1 MIGVRADGTK
11 ELIALD
17 DGHRE
22 STESSLDLLRG
33 CKRRGMAAQVLAV
46 GDGAL
51 GFWFAV
57 REVFPET
64 REQRCWWRT
73 IGNVRPTC
81 SRPTTAPSG
90 PRRPPRSPTT
100 STCCW
105 PSRTTRRALDPA
117 AHHQPDRVHL
127 RHRQASPA
135 SHQGPRLPR
144 RRCRDGVHAHRIST
158 DPVVG
163 RQRTPPRRGGPCRR
177 YSRTA
182 SSSNHPTNQRVVI
195 SKSRDTPIR
204 SPVASLPAAVARAV
218 SGIRVSAAAD
228 KGHDRHL
235 TRPAS
240 FLPA

>member
-135 SHQGPRLPR
+135 SHQGPGSRAA
-144 RRCRDGVHAHRIST
+144 GVAMAFTLIGSAQTRSWAVNAPHLVAVVRAGGIQERQAHRTTRRIS
-158 DPVVG
+158 G
-163 RQRTPPRRGGPCRR
+163 W
-177 YSRTA
+177 
-182 SSSNHPTNQRVVI
+182 
-195 SKSRDTPIR
+195 
-204 SPVASLPAAVARAV
+204 
-218 SGIRVSAAAD
+218 
-228 KGHDRHL
+228 
-235 TRPAS
+235 
-240 FLPA
+240 